1 MQSYCGSTPESWA
14 SGHHDDRDLRFGPAP
29 PGSTHS
35 APVNPGKA
43 GRLVRVRG
51 FTWFI
56 LGIATLALLSTAGRI
71 VGVYTDWL
79 WFREVQF
86 TSVFVT
92 VLRMQILLGMLTGVA
107 FFVILYGNVTLAR
120 RFAPREVLV
129 AADDALGL
137 PSPEMLEPYLRRLA
151 LPLSVALALIAGW
164 LGTDRWELVLK
175 ALNPTPFGIRDPL
188 FDQDVAFYV
197 FRLPLWTSLYGWLW
211 GVLLLS
217 GLAAIVVY
225 FCTRGIQVSP
235 GLVSISRRA
244 RGHLLALAALLL
256 LLKAA
261 GYRLSMFDLLFSQ
274 RGVAFGAGYSD
285 VHAQLPVL
293 KALIVLTGLVAVLSL
308 VTIRLRSWRPLLWSV
323 AALVGVAILGGVVY
337 PGGIQRYQV
346 SPNEIVKE
354 KPYIDFNIRYTR
366 LAYGLDNIE
375 EREFPAEQTLTL
387 QDLRKNEATLKN
399 IRLWDTRPL
408 LATYS
413 QLQEIRTYYKFTDI
427 DIDRYRINGEYRQVT
442 LSPRERSAKDP
453 PRGIGTNERLTYTH
467 GYGAVVSPVNRV
479 TREGLPEFWV
489 KDIPPVASSD
499 LRISRPE
506 LYFSEL
512 ATDYVFA
519 KTRAKEFDYPAGDQN
534 VYTTYEGQGGIPLES
549 FWHKALFAARLG
561 DLKLLLSNDLTPQS
575 RVLIYRNIRER
586 VQRIAPFFQYD
597 DDPYMVISAAGRI
610 VWLLDGYTVSDRFP
624 YSTPTRGLGN
634 YVRNSVKVTVD
645 AYDGTVHFY
654 VADPADPLIRTTAR
668 IFPGLLQ
675 PLDAMP
681 ADLRAHLR
689 YPEGLF
695 RVQAGMYAVYHM
707 RDTQVFYNKE
717 DLWSIP
723 VRTLE
728 TQERAMEPYYLIL
741 RLPGEPKEEFVL
753 LIPFTPSKKDN
764 LAAWLAARSDLPHY
778 GKLVVYN
785 FPKQKLIYGPRQIEA
800 RIDQDSFISQQLS
813 LWNQRGSQVIRGN
826 LLVIPIERSLV
837 YVEPL
842 YIAAEKGQLPE
853 LKRVIVGFGDRIAM
867 EETLE
872 GAIARVFGG
881 PVVRAGTE
889 VAPTPPV
896 ATAGSVK
903 TLLDDAASAL
913 TRANEEL
920 RRLSELLRQLREES
934 AKEPRLQKGG
944 R

>member
-1 MQSYCGSTPESWA
+1 M
-14 SGHHDDRDLRFGPAP
+14 
-29 PGSTHS
+29 
-35 APVNPGKA
+35 
-43 GRLVRVRG
+43 RVRG
-51 FTWFI
+51 FTWLIFA
-56 LGIATLALLSTAGRI
+56 IATIALLSTAGQI
-71 VGVYTDWL
+71 LGFYTDWL
-79 WFREVQF
+79 WFHEVQF
-86 TSVFVT
+86 TSVFLT
-92 VLRMQILLGMLTGVA
+92 VLRTQVVLGMVTSAA
-107 FFVILYGNVTLAR
+107 FFLIVYGNVILAR
-120 RFAPREVLV
+120 RLAPPEAVV
-129 AADDALGL
+129 VVDDVLGL
-137 PSPEMLEPYLRRLA
+137 PHPEMLEPYLRRLA
-151 LPLSVALALIAGW
+151 FPVSVMLALFAGW

-175 ALNPTPFGIRDPL
+175 ALNPTPFDIRDPL

-197 FRLPLWTSLYGWLW
+197 FRLPLWNSLYGWLM
-211 GVLLLS
+211 GVLVVS
-217 GLAAIVVY
+217 GLAAIAVY
-225 FCTRGIQVSP
+225 FCTRGIQISP
-235 GLVSISRRA
+235 MAVSISRRA
-244 RGHLLALAALLL
+244 RGHLLVLAALFLI
-256 LLKAA
+256 LKAA
-261 GYRLSMFDLLFSQ
+261 GYRLAMFDLLYSQ
-274 RGVAFGAGYSD
+274 RGVAFGAGYAD
-285 VHAQLPVL
+285 VHAQLPIL
-293 KALIVLTGLVAVLSL
+293 KVQALLAGLVAVLCL
-308 VTIRLRSWRPLLWSV
+308 VTIRLRGWRPLLWSI
-323 AALVGVAILGGVVY
+323 AALVGVAILGGVAY
-337 PGGIQRYQV
+337 PGVIQRYQV

-375 EREFPAEQTLTL
+375 EREFPAEETLTL

-427 DIDRYRINGEYRQVT
+427 DIDRYLINGEYRQVT
-442 LSPRERSAKDP
+442 LSPRELSSKDLP
-453 PRGIGTNERLTYTH
+453 SRIWINERLTYTH

-489 KDIPPVASSD
+489 KDIPPAASTD

-512 ATDYVFA
+512 ATDYVFV

-534 VYTTYEGQGGIPLES
+534 VYTAYTGQGGIPLGS
-549 FWHKALFAARLG
+549 FWRKTLFAARLG
-561 DLKLLLSNDLTPQS
+561 DFKLLLSDDLTTES
-575 RVLIYRNIRER
+575 RVLLYRNIRER
-586 VQRIAPFFQYD
+586 VQRIAPFFRYD
-597 DDPYMVISAAGRI
+597 DDPYMVISATGRI

-624 YSTPTRGLGN
+624 YSAPTRGLGN
-634 YVRNSVKVTVD
+634 YVRNAVKVTVD
-645 AYDGTVHFY
+645 AYDGTVRFY
-654 VADPADPLIRTTAR
+654 VSDPADPLVRTTAR

-675 PLDAMP
+675 ALDAMP
-681 ADLRAHLR
+681 ADLRAHIR

-723 VRTLE
+723 IRHGGGPD
-728 TQERAMEPYYLIL
+728 RPMEPYYLIL

-753 LIPFTPSKKDN
+753 LIPFNPSKRDN
-764 LAAWLAARSDLPHY
+764 LSAWLAARSDPPHY

-813 LWNQRGSQVIRGN
+813 LWNQRGSQVVRGN
-826 LLVIPIERSLV
+826 LLVIPIERSLM

-867 EETLE
+867 EETLD

-881 PVVRAGTE
+881 QPPRAEAAG
-889 VAPTPPV
+889 APSPPV
-896 ATAGSVK
+896 AAEGSVK
-903 TLLDDAASAL
+903 TLLDAAASAL
-913 TRANEEL
+913 ARASDEL
-920 RRLSELLRQLREES
+920 RRLEELLRRLRE
-934 AKEPRLQKGG
+934 AGG

>member
-1 MQSYCGSTPESWA
+1 MILRKRSW
-14 SGHHDDRDLRFGPAP
+14 PAQV
-29 PGSTHS
+29 G
-35 APVNPGKA
+35 G
-43 GRLVRVRG
+43 L
-51 FTWFI
+51 TWLF
-56 LGIATLALLSTAGRI
+56 LALATLALLSTVGQI
-71 VGVYTDWL
+71 VGFYTDWL
-79 WFREVQF
+79 WFHEVQF
-86 TSVFVT
+86 TSVFFT
-92 VLRMQILLGMLTGVA
+92 VLQTQIFLGVVTGAV
-107 FFVILYGNVTLAR
+107 FFLILYGNVILAR
-120 RFAPREVLV
+120 RLASRDVLV
-129 AADDALGL
+129 AVDDAAGL
-137 PSPEMLEPYLRRLA
+137 PSPEVLDPLLRRLA
-151 LPLSVALALIAGW
+151 FPLSVMIALFVGW

-175 ALNPTPFGIRDPL
+175 ALNPTPFGVRDPL

-197 FRLPLWTSLYGWLW
+197 FRLPLWTSLYRWLM
-211 GVLLLS
+211 GSLIVS
-217 GLAAIVVY
+217 GLAAIVVH
-225 FCTRGIQVSP
+225 FCTRGIQISP
-235 GLVSISRRA
+235 TGISISRRA
-244 RGHLLALAALLL
+244 RGHLLVLAALLL
-256 LLKAA
+256 LLKVA

-274 RGVAFGAGYSD
+274 RGVVFGAGYAD

-293 KALIVLTGLVAVLSL
+293 KALMVLTGLVTVLCL
-308 VTIRLRSWRPLLWSV
+308 VTIRLWSWRPLLWSL
-323 AALVGVAILGGVVY
+323 AALVGVAILGGGAY
-337 PGGIQRYQV
+337 PALLQRYRV
-346 SPNEIVKE
+346 SPNEIDKE

-375 EREFPAEQTLTL
+375 EREFPAEETLTL
-387 QDLRKNEATLKN
+387 LDLRKNEATLKN

-442 LSPRERSAKDP
+442 LSPRELSSKDLP
-453 PRGIGTNERLTYTH
+453 SRIWINERLTYTH
-467 GYGAVVSPVNRV
+467 GYGAVVGPVNRV
-479 TREGLPEFWV
+479 TREGLPEFWI
-489 KDIPPVASSD
+489 KNIPPAASTD
-499 LRISRPE
+499 LSISRPE

-512 ATDYVFA
+512 APEYVFV
-519 KTRAKEFDYPAGDQN
+519 KTRAKEFNYPAGDQN
-534 VYTTYEGQGGIPLES
+534 VYTTYEGQGGIPLQS
-549 FWHKALFAARLG
+549 FWRKLLFAAHLG
-561 DLKLLLSNDLTPQS
+561 DIKLLMSNDLTTAS
-575 RVLIYRNIRER
+575 RVLLYRNIRER
-586 VQRIAPFFQYD
+586 VQRIAPFFRYD

-610 VWLLDGYTVSDRFP
+610 VWLLDGYTLSDWFP
-624 YSTPTRGLGN
+624 YSTATRGLGN
-634 YVRNSVKVTVD
+634 YVRNAVKVTVD
-645 AYDGTVHFY
+645 AYDGTVRFY
-654 VADPADPLIRTTAR
+654 IADPADPLIRTTAR

-681 ADLRAHLR
+681 ADLRAHIR

-695 RVQAGMYAVYHM
+695 RVQAAMYAVYHM

-723 VRTLE
+723 IGHEGGSNLP
-728 TQERAMEPYYLIL
+728 MEPYYLIL

-753 LIPFTPSKKDN
+753 LIPFNPSKKDN
-764 LAAWLAARSDLPHY
+764 LSAWLAARSDPPHY

-785 FPKQKLIYGPRQIEA
+785 FPKQKLVYGPRQIEA
-800 RIDQDSFISQQLS
+800 RIDQDPFISQQLS

-872 GAIARVFGG
+872 GAMARVFGG
-881 PVVRAGTE
+881 PVVRAGVE

-896 ATAGSVK
+896 AAEGSEK
-903 TLLDDAASAL
+903 TLLDAAASAL

-920 RRLSELLRQLREES
+920 RRLSDLLRQLREES
-934 AKEPRLQKGG
+934 AKESRSQPGG

>member
-1 MQSYCGSTPESWA
+1 VIPRKTGW
-14 SGHHDDRDLRFGPAP
+14 PAR
-29 PGSTHS
+29 
-35 APVNPGKA
+35 
-43 GRLVRVRG
+43 GRGLTWLFLALV
-51 FTWFI
+51 
-56 LGIATLALLSTAGRI
+56 TLVLLSTAGEI
-71 VGVYTDWL
+71 VGFYTDWL
-79 WFREVQF
+79 WFHEVQY

-92 VLRMQILLGMLTGVA
+92 VLQTQVLLGVVTGAA
-107 FFVILYGNVTLAR
+107 FFLILYGNLILAR
-120 RFAPREVLV
+120 RLASRDVLV
-129 AADDALGL
+129 AVEDTAGL
-137 PSPEMLEPYLRRLA
+137 PSPEVLEPYLRRLTF
-151 LPLSVALALIAGW
+151 PLSVMIAVFVGW

-175 ALNPTPFGIRDPL
+175 ALHPTPFGVQDPL

-197 FRLPLWTSLYGWLW
+197 FRLPLWNSLYRWLM
-211 GVLLLS
+211 GSLIVS
-217 GLAAIVVY
+217 GLAASAVH
-225 FCTRGIQVSP
+225 FCTRGIQISP
-235 GLVSISRRA
+235 TGASISRRA
-244 RGHLLALAALLL
+244 RGHLLGLGALLL
-256 LLKAA
+256 VLKAA
-261 GYRLSMFDLLFSQ
+261 GYRLAMFDLLFSR
-274 RGVAFGAGYSD
+274 RGVAFGAGYAD
-285 VHAQLPVL
+285 VHAHLPVL
-293 KALIVLTGLVAVLSL
+293 WALLVLTGLVGVLCL
-308 VTIRLRSWRPLLWSV
+308 VTILVRSWRPLLWSL
-323 AALVGVAILGGVVY
+323 AALVGVAILGGVAY
-337 PGGIQRYQV
+337 PGLIQRYQV
-346 SPNEIVKE
+346 SPNEIDKE

-375 EREFPAEQTLTL
+375 EREFPAEETLTL

-442 LSPRERSAKDP
+442 LSPRELSSKDLP
-453 PRGIGTNERLTYTH
+453 SRIWINERLTYTH
-467 GYGAVVSPVNRV
+467 GYGAVVGPVNRV

-489 KDIPPVASSD
+489 KDIPPAASTD

-512 ATDYVFA
+512 ATDYVFV

-534 VYTTYEGQGGIPLES
+534 VYTAYEGQGGIPLGS
-549 FWHKALFAARLG
+549 FWRKLLFAAHLG
-561 DLKLLLSNDLTPQS
+561 DIKLLMSNDLTSAS
-575 RVLIYRNIRER
+575 RVLLYRNIRER
-586 VQRIAPFFQYD
+586 VQRIAPFLRYD
-597 DDPYMVISAAGRI
+597 DDPYMVISPAGRI
-610 VWLLDGYTVSDRFP
+610 VWLLDGYTVSDWFP
-624 YSTPTRGLGN
+624 YSTATPGLGN
-634 YVRNSVKVTVD
+634 YVRNAVKVTVD

-654 VADPADPLIRTTAR
+654 VADPADPLIRTIAR

-681 ADLRAHLR
+681 ADLRAHIR

-695 RVQAGMYAVYHM
+695 RVQAAMYAVYHM

-723 VRTLE
+723 LGHGDGPDRP
-728 TQERAMEPYYLIL
+728 MEPYYLIL

-753 LIPFTPSKKDN
+753 LIPFNPSKKDN
-764 LAAWLAARSDLPHY
+764 LSAWLAARSDPPHY

-872 GAIARVFGG
+872 GALARVFGG
-881 PVVRAGTE
+881 PAPQAGTE
-889 VAPTPPV
+889 LAPSP
-896 ATAGSVK
+896 AAEREGSVN
-903 TLLDDAASAL
+903 TLLDTAASAL
-913 TRANEEL
+913 RRASEEL
-920 RRLSELLRQLREES
+920 RRVGELLQRVREIER
-934 AKEPRLQKGG
+934 EPASKGPSSRSSG
-944 R
+944 APR

>member
-1 MQSYCGSTPESWA
+1 M
-14 SGHHDDRDLRFGPAP
+14 RFR
-29 PGSTHS
+29 
-35 APVNPGKA
+35 
-43 GRLVRVRG
+43 GRLSL
-51 FTWFI
+51 I
-56 LGIATLALLSTAGRI
+56 LIIAAIALLSTAGRI
-71 VGVYTDWL
+71 LGLYTDWL

-92 VLRMQILLGMLTGVA
+92 VLRTEVLLGVVTGAA
-107 FFVILYGNVTLAR
+107 FFVILYGNVALAR
-120 RFAPREVLV
+120 RLARRDVLV
-129 AADDALGL
+129 VADDALGL
-137 PSPEMLEPYLRRLA
+137 PSPEILEPALRRLA
-151 LPLSVALALIAGW
+151 LPVSVALALIAGW
-164 LGTDRWELVLK
+164 MGTGRWELVLK
-175 ALNPTPFGIRDPL
+175 ALHPTPFGIRDPL
-188 FDQDVAFYV
+188 FDQEVAFYV
-197 FRLPLWTSLYGWLW
+197 FRLPLWTSLYGWLMW
-211 GVLLLS
+211 VLVLA
-217 GLAAIVVY
+217 GLAAITVY

-235 GLVSISRRA
+235 ERLALARRA
-244 RGHLLALAALLL
+244 RGHLLVLAALLL
-256 LLKAA
+256 LLKATR
-261 GYRLSMFDLLFSQ
+261 YRLAMFDLLFSQ
-274 RGVAFGAGYSD
+274 RGVAFGAGYAD

-293 KALIVLTGLVAVLSL
+293 KALMVLAVLAAL
-308 VTIRLRSWRPLLWSV
+308 LCLITIRLRSWRPLLGGV
-323 AALVGVAILGGVVY
+323 AALVGVALLGGVVY
-337 PGGIQRYQV
+337 PGVIQRYQV
-346 SPNEIVKE
+346 SPNEIVTE

-387 QDLRKNEATLKN
+387 QDLRRNDATLNN

-427 DIDRYRINGEYRQVT
+427 DIDRYTINGEYRQVT
-442 LSPRERSAKDP
+442 LSPRELSAQALP
-453 PRGIGTNERLTYTH
+453 SRIWINERLTYTH

-512 ATDYVFA
+512 ATDYVFV
-519 KTRAKEFDYPAGDQN
+519 KTRAKEFDYPAGNQN
-534 VYTTYEGQGGIPLES
+534 VYTTYAGQGGIPLES
-549 FWHKALFAARLG
+549 FWRKALFAAHLG
-561 DLKLLLSNDLTPQS
+561 DLKLLLSNDLTPGS

-586 VQRIAPFFQYD
+586 AQRIAPFFRYD
-597 DDPYMVISAAGRI
+597 ADPYMVISAAGRM
-610 VWLLDGYTVSDRFP
+610 VWLLDAYTVSDRFP
-624 YSTPTRGLGN
+624 YSAPTRGLGN
-634 YVRNSVKVTVD
+634 YVRNAVKVTVD

-654 VADPADPLIRTTAR
+654 VADAADPLIRTTAR

-717 DLWSIP
+717 DLWSLP
-723 VRTLE
+723 VRPVE
-728 TQERAMEPYYLIL
+728 GQERAMEPYYLIL
-741 RLPGEPKEEFVL
+741 RLPGEPKAEFVL

-764 LAAWLAARSDLPHY
+764 LAAWLAARSDPPHY

-813 LWNQRGSQVIRGN
+813 LWSQRGSQVIRGN
-826 LLVIPIERSLV
+826 LLVVPIERSLV

-842 YIAAEKGQLPE
+842 YIAAEQGQLPE

-867 EETLE
+867 EETLDD
-872 GAIARVFGG
+872 ALARVFGG
-881 PVVRAGTE
+881 ESPRAAVEASPG
-889 VAPTPPV
+889 PP
-896 ATAGSVK
+896 AGPEAEAK
-903 TLLDDAASAL
+903 TLLDAADAAY
-913 TRANEEL
+913 TRASDEL
-920 RRLSELLRQLREES
+920 RRLGELLQQLR
-934 AKEPRLQKGG
+934 KTDTR
-944 R
+944 